1 MNKYIDEI
9 LDLADQAFKEK
20 EIPVGAIIV
29 YEDNIIGRGYNK
41 RVQTNDVTSH
51 AEVNAIREAATQLN
65 DWRLDRC
72 DLYVTLK
79 PCDMC
84 MNIIKESRIKNV
96 YYLVDRN
103 SDKKIYNKTLVRDII
118 EGDKIDVIKS
128 NYLDKLSDFFKT
140 NGMR

>member
-9 LDLADQAFKEK
+9 LDLADQAYKEK
-20 EIPVGAIIV
+20 EIPIGAIVV
-29 YEDNIIGRGYNK
+29 YEDNVIGRGYNK

-51 AEVNAIREAATQLN
+51 AEVNAIREAANHLN

-84 MNIIKESRIKNV
+84 MNIIKESRIQNV

-118 EGDKIDVIKS
+118 EGDNIDVIKS

>member
-9 LDLADQAFKEK
+9 LDLADQAYKEK
-20 EIPVGAIIV
+20 EIPVGAIVV
-29 YEDNIIGRGYNK
+29 YEDNVIGRGYNK

-51 AEVNAIREAATQLN
+51 AEVNAIREAATHLN
-65 DWRLDRC
+65 DWRLDKC

-84 MNIIKESRIKNV
+84 MNIIKESRIQNV

-118 EGDKIDVIKS
+118 EGDNIDIIKS